1 MGTRETV
8 GPRGNQLSNGAL
20 ISRRELLVTEALLCD
35 DGSCPVSRALDVIEG
50 KWTILVVRDLLGGTK
65 RFGELRRSLVGISP
79 KTLTD
84 RLRSLEDN
92 GLVERQIFAEL
103 PPRVEYTLTSA
114 GRTLEP
120 VLAALSGWGREH
132 APAGSAA
139 RSGRP

>member
-1 MGTRETV
+1 MRTRETV

-65 RFGELRRSLVGISP
+65 RFSELRRSLVGISP

-84 RLRSLEDN
+84 RLRGLEAN
-92 GLVERQIFAEL
+92 GLVQRQVLGEV
-103 PPRVEYTLTSA
+103 PPRVEYTRPPA
-114 GRTLEP
+114 GRPLEP
-120 VLAALSGWGREH
+120 VLAALSGWGVQH
-132 APAGSAA
+132 APEPV
-139 RSGRP
+139 RPSRRT